1 MWFKKKKKK
10 YFHWWYDGNI
20 GIKSFCCCHLL
31 LFLHQNTTPKLCCAW
46 NWEKQQKKRWK
57 SSLCLSFLPV
67 VSGGGEEEKQEEEEN
82 VEFSTFHLLFPSSD
96 TELISGKSLR
106 KNKGGED
113 SSAAGCIVLVGWLS
127 SVGFGIIGYYSF
139 MIKPGAET
147 WSSNIKSYRHVISLN

>member
-1 MWFKKKKKK
+1 MVTLELKAFAVVI
-10 YFHWWYDGNI
+10 FFC
-20 GIKSFCCCHLL
+20 SFTKIPPPSFAVLEI
-31 LFLHQNTTPKLCCAW
+31 
-46 NWEKQQKKRWK
+46 WEKQQKKRWK

>member
-1 MWFKKKKKK
+1 MWLKKKKK

-46 NWEKQQKKRWK
+46 NWEQQQQKKVK
-57 SSLCLSFLPV
+57 KFSYLSVFLACGV
-67 VSGGGEEEKQEEEEN
+67 RRRGGGETGGGGECGILN
-82 VEFSTFHLLFPSSD
+82 ISPSVPKFWYW
-96 TELISGKSLR
+96 THFRKICEGK
-106 KNKGGED
+106 KGGED
-113 SSAAGCIVLVGWLS
+113 SSAAGCIALVGWLS
-127 SVGFGIIGYYSF
+127 SVGFGIIVYYSF